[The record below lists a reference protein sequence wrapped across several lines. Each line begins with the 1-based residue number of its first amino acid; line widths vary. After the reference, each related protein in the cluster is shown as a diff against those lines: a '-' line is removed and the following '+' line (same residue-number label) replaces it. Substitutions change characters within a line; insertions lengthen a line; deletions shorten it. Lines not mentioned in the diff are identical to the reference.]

1 MRDQMNL
8 IHPVAAVKPQTQT
21 NADTA
26 IVGPIID
33 TKGYGSL
40 TFVLIAGTLTDADVT
55 AAVTLEH
62 GDDSSLSDTAAPAST
77 DLVGTLALMNFQ
89 YDDDIECRKI
99 GYVGAKRYVRAT
111 ITPTG
116 NNSGAFPVAM
126 VAILGNPFST
136 PTANPPQ

>member
-8 IHPVAAVKPQTQT
+8 IHPVTAVKPQTQT

-33 TKGYGSL
+33 RSGYESVTL
-40 TFVLIAGTLTDADVT
+40 VMLLGTMTDANVVGV
-55 AAVTLEH
+55 VTLEH
-62 GDDSSLSDTAAPAST
+62 GDDSGLSDTAAPAAA

-99 GYVGAKRYVRAT
+99 GYVGSKRYIRA
-111 ITPTG
+111 
-116 NNSGAFPVAM
+116 
-126 VAILGNPFST
+126 
-136 PTANPPQ
+136 

>member
-8 IHPVAAVKPQTQT
+8 LDPKTAIKPQTQT

-26 IVGPIID
+26 IVGPIVD
-33 TKGYGSL
+33 LKGCQSATL
-40 TFVLIAGTLTDADVT
+40 IVLAGTMTDADVT
-55 AAVTLEH
+55 CAVTLEH
-62 GDDSSLSDTAAPAST
+62 GDDSGLSDTAAPAAA

-89 YDDDIECRKI
+89 FDDDIECRKI

-116 NNSGAFPVAM
+116 NNSGALPVAA
-126 VAILGNPFST
+126 VWIRGNLAASPA
-136 PTANPPQ
+136 ANPPT